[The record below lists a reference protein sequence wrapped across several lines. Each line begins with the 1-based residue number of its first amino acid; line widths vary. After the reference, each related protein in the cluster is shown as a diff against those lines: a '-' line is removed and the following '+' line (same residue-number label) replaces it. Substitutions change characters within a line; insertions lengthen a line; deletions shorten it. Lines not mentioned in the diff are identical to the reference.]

1 MLRQTRRTFPS
12 RHPRND
18 GHGEMPFFAI
28 ARSMNAI
35 WRKPANRIA
44 PQRKTTRR
52 RTTGGVPAKPPVPSV
67 VKHMRK
73 TSAAIQT
80 TLRMLGMRA
89 AAAKRPKAFSTPIP
103 NAAAQ
108 MKSM

>member
-1 MLRQTRRTFPS
+1 MSSRSILRNTAVVAVLTALSRMLGLVREMFQS
-12 RHPRND
+12 RLI
-18 GHGEMPFFAI
+18 GAGVEQSAFAV
-28 ARSMNAI
+28 AFALPNM
-35 WRKPANRIA
+35 
-44 PQRKTTRR
+44 
-52 RTTGGVPAKPPVPSV
+52 
-67 VKHMRK
+67 KHMRK

-80 TLRMLGMRA
+80 MLRMLGMRA